1 MSLATP
7 TKPGEKRRLDA
18 SMTLLLEVMES
29 PLDPAYAAAAAKT
42 SVGVA
47 PSWRSRAVQ
56 FVIAV
61 LIGIGLA
68 MAITALRQPEEV
80 RNQARDLLI
89 EQVEQRTLIQEG
101 LLAQNGELAEE
112 IRQLSADQLSLSDPD
127 ALDELTNL
135 GIASGAI
142 QVAGEAYVIT
152 LTDSEQSQA
161 DPVQFREERVQAI
174 DLQVV
179 VNALWAS
186 GAEAISVN
194 GTRVSGAGAI
204 RGAGAAVLV
213 DLVPVTSPYKV
224 VASGN
229 AQGIR
234 SGTAATAASAH
245 LGLLRDRYRIGVAS
259 AIDDA
264 AWMPGISS
272 TQIDFAK
279 PIEPSRPTG
288 SDGSGDD
295 ERESNDNGQQDSP
308 DMTQQGGEP
317 E

>member
-224 VASGN
+224 VAIGN
-229 AQGIR
+229 AQEIR
-234 SGTAATAASAH
+234 SGIASTSASAH
-245 LGLLRDRYRIGVAS
+245 LGLLRDRYRIGVSS

-295 ERESNDNGQQDSP
+295 ERESNDNGQQESP
-308 DMTQQGGEP
+308 DRTQQGGEP